1 MFVKTKTACVTCPLL
16 FVRGSVRAPI
26 GAKNARKMCEKE
38 SMRKTLSVGSFGFA
52 FFDGI
57 CSMIRKAASRDKHEI
72 RRAACCAQATGDF
85 GKRRARATNF
95 ASNARRR
102 RDNLNF

>member
-57 CSMIRKAASRDKHEI
+57 CLMIRKAAARDKQKE
-72 RRAACCAQATGDF
+72 
-85 GKRRARATNF
+85 
-95 ASNARRR
+95 
-102 RDNLNF
+102 